1 MQQKEFDTILRIPK
15 TAMDLADFND
25 LSTANHAG
33 LDRFSLWLHLL
44 TLQTKS
50 AVMLPADKVCNYELS
65 RRSLQLRTQQTKRQ
79 FVVVVGGRHRRRNR
93 FHQLTF

>member
-1 MQQKEFDTILRIPK
+1 MQQKEFDTISRIPK

-25 LSTANHAG
+25 LSTANHAV
-33 LDRFSLWLHLL
+33 LDRFSLWLQLW
-44 TLQTKS
+44 TRQTKS
-50 AVMLPADKVCNYELS
+50 AVMFPADEVCNYELS

-79 FVVVVGGRHRRRNR
+79 FVVVIGGCHRRRNR